1 MRLLCTSTVRRLGTL
16 ITITALTWL
25 FAPGAVAGGP
35 TSVLITSPESA
46 ESASL
51 YFSDAE
57 YEALSKQLDGQD
69 MGALPEGQEK
79 RPAAVDSAVGSRQIN
94 VTWMIHDVQP
104 WRLDQVYPSADLSTV
119 WIHTSTD
126 IQGIQTGVW
135 HKAKQPAALR
145 ALLKRIGVMGE
156 KNGHGVAVPPADET
170 DGAAAEDTGGG
181 GGTARGVGGVRRRQ
195 GRLVVGDTGAGGGGG
210 AGAGAASAGGP
221 AAPATV
227 RQGRERAGGRA
238 PEAAAGHV
246 IQVGPPAGLSPRA
259 RRGQGFFVH
268 TGE

>member
-1 MRLLCTSTVRRLGTL
+1 MRLLCTSTVRRLGAL

-51 YFSDAE
+51 YFSDVE

-104 WRLDQVYPSADLSTV
+104 WRLDQVYPSADVSTV

-156 KNGHGVAVPPADET
+156 KKGHGVAVPPADET
-170 DGAAAEDTGGG
+170 DSAVAEETPVAEEAQPVASG
-181 GGTARGVGGVRRRQ
+181 
-195 GRLVVGDTGAGGGGG
+195 
-210 AGAGAASAGGP
+210 ASAGGTDGWWWAIP
-221 AAPATV
+221 ALGAGVVLGLVLRPLA
-227 RQGRERAGGRA
+227 GRLPRPPFGSGGNG
-238 PEAAAGHV
+238 PEA
-246 IQVGPPAGLSPRA
+246 GP
-259 RRGQGFFVH
+259 RRQLLDM
-268 TGE
+268 

>member
-1 MRLLCTSTVRRLGTL
+1 MRLLCTSTVRRLGSL

-51 YFSDAE
+51 YFRDVE

-79 RPAAVDSAVGSRQIN
+79 RPSAVDSAVGSRQIN

-104 WRLDQVYPSADLSTV
+104 WRLDQVYPSADVSTV

-156 KNGHGVAVPPADET
+156 KNCHGVAVPPAGET
-170 DGAAAEDTGGG
+170 DSAAAEETPVEERAQPVASG
-181 GGTARGVGGVRRRQ
+181 
-195 GRLVVGDTGAGGGGG
+195 
-210 AGAGAASAGGP
+210 ASAGGTDGWWWAIP
-221 AAPATV
+221 ALGAGVVLGLVLRPLAS
-227 RQGRERAGGRA
+227 RLPRPPFGRGGNG
-238 PEAAAGHV
+238 PEA
-246 IQVGPPAGLSPRA
+246 GPRKQLLDM
-259 RRGQGFFVH
+259 
-268 TGE
+268 